1 MGLLD
6 PIVCRQARELI
17 QAGKLVEA
25 VRLLTASP
33 DREHRAARRLLLELH
48 DRLVSQAAEL
58 LEAGSLQAAWQ
69 AIEHAA
75 QCGNLEGQA
84 LDLRLQIAAR
94 LEEAR
99 RKQQWN
105 AQRLEEARRLADA
118 GRIRTALGKL
128 TPIEHPDAHLLRL
141 EIEER
146 LCRFER
152 YLQQARKLID
162 DNQPQLARPILQ
174 KAARI
179 LPHDPALLRLL
190 QQCPEVQQPLIATPP
205 APTGQ
210 PTCWAFGSWAW
221 VVLGCEVVLGRA
233 GQSGVHVPL
242 SGGLRRRHAL
252 VIRDA
257 GHYRLVPCLD
267 SRSTPCPVRVNDQP
281 VEQPVLLRDRDRLV
295 LGEPGCTLIF
305 RLPVGQSSTAV
316 LQSPPGE
323 PPPVHTA
330 RRRPLRLR
338 GAAGPPD
345 ACTALPA
352 GPFGAAPIALPSA
365 ALAMGRQPAG
375 TGGRGRHAHLRRTG
389 RTGSR
394 LSAGRTGPL
403 GVARRAGRG
412 RTARPRCRRTG
423 TKRPTQLPPART
435 TVTIDPRPAIDAP
448 VAITALAQRRLRIA
462 AVRMLGI

>member
-58 LEAGSLQAAWQ
+58 LKGGSLEAAWQ

-118 GRIRTALGKL
+118 GHMRTALGKL
-128 TPIEHPDAHLLRL
+128 TPVEHPEAHLLRL
-141 EIEER
+141 DIEER

-152 YLQQARKLID
+152 YLQQAGKLID

-190 QQCPEVQQPLIATPP
+190 QQCPEVPQPLIATPP

-330 RRRPLRLR
+330 DGDRFACVVLLDRQMLVRPC
-338 GAAGPPD
+338 PP
-345 ACTALPA
+345 
-352 GPFGAAPIALPSA
+352 
-365 ALAMGRQPAG
+365 
-375 TGGRGRHAHLRRTG
+375 AHLVLPQLPCRLLRWQWD
-389 RTGSR
+389 GSR
-394 LSAGRTGPL
+394 LELSAEGGMLICDELDAQALGCRQAAPGRWVLQGELDEAELL
-403 GVARRAGRG
+403 GRAAAGLEPN
-412 RTARPRCRRTG
+412 A
-423 TKRPTQLPPART
+423 QLSFHLR
-435 TVTIDPRPAIDAP
+435 
-448 VAITALAQRRLRIA
+448 AQQ
-462 AVRMLGI
+462 